1 MPENETPTQ
10 NAEPESPEKQ
20 AGAAPDA
27 LRRKLAKAAL
37 SAPVILSFGP
47 RRVLGAG
54 CAPGVLSIIN
64 SIDGAGGARP
74 ALGGSYQ
81 AVQDGAIDQC
91 FSCLEDPDNQCTGG
105 RPDQEAYCEDLFENS
120 TAQCPVSNAA
130 PSGDESLTT
139 ISSENCIPQTIAAP
153 IAAPAPAPLPPA
165 PRPSRWELWM
175 SRRSGTTLQ
184 PSTTFAQPTYTQPS
198 TSTSGGL
205 LDRRNAWLARR
216 RGTTAPTTTVTAPAA
231 AEPVV
236 QTGACGEQI
245 SVAAPAPA
253 PAPAP
258 TRLSRR
264 ELWESL
270 RRSR

>member
-1 MPENETPTQ
+1 MTDHENQPRD
-10 NAEPESPEKQ
+10 AGLESPDSKTS
-20 AGAAPDA
+20 GAPDVT
-27 LRRKLAKAAL
+27 RRKIGKAAL
-37 SAPVILSFGP
+37 TTPLVMTLGP
-47 RRVLGAG
+47 ASVLGTRAV
-54 CAPGVLSIIN
+54 AAASPGTSVTGSIT
-64 SIDGAGGARP
+64 
-74 ALGGSYQ
+74 
-81 AVQDGAIDQC
+81 AV
-91 FSCLEDPDNQCTGG
+91 
-105 RPDQEAYCEDLFENS
+105 
-120 TAQCPVSNAA
+120 NAA
-130 PSGDESLTT
+130 LVDDPLATST
-139 ISSENCIPQTIAAP
+139 SSEDCIPRTIAAP

-184 PSTTFAQPTYTQPS
+184 PSTTFAKPTYT
-198 TSTSGGL
+198 TS
-205 LDRRNAWLARR
+205 
-216 RGTTAPTTTVTAPAA
+216 VTAPAA
-231 AEPVV
+231 AGPVV

>member
-1 MPENETPTQ
+1 MTDHENQPRD
-10 NAEPESPEKQ
+10 AGLESPDSKTS
-20 AGAAPDA
+20 GTPDVT
-27 LRRKLAKAAL
+27 RRKIGKAAL
-37 SAPVILSFGP
+37 TTPLVMTLGP
-47 RRVLGAG
+47 ASVLGTRAV
-54 CAPGVLSIIN
+54 AAASPGTSV
-64 SIDGAGGARP
+64 
-74 ALGGSYQ
+74 
-81 AVQDGAIDQC
+81 
-91 FSCLEDPDNQCTGG
+91 TG
-105 RPDQEAYCEDLFENS
+105 
-120 TAQCPVSNAA
+120 
-130 PSGDESLTT
+130 SLTGFNADLVDDPLAT
-139 ISSENCIPQTIAAP
+139 STSSEDCIPRTIAAP

-236 QTGACGEQI
+236 QTGACGEQL
-245 SVAAPAPA
+245 SVPAPA
-253 PAPAP
+253 PAPPTPP

-264 ELWESL
+264 ELWERL
-270 RRSR
+270 RRNR